1 MNVPERPVL
10 VAPDSFKGTFR
21 ASEVAAA
28 IGRGL
33 ERAGLMPPD
42 LCPVAD
48 GGEGTMDALLPGLG
62 GEVVAAEAHD
72 PLGRDLRG
80 CFALVEDGGTAIVE
94 TATASGLGLVAE
106 EERDAWA
113 ASTYGTGELI
123 AAAAQSG
130 AQVIVVAVGGS
141 ATSDGG
147 AGALEAI
154 EEAGGLGGA
163 KLVVLCDVRTPFED
177 APKVFGPQK
186 GADPDMV
193 KRLEGRLDELAGTWP
208 RDPRGVPMT
217 GCAGGLSG
225 GLWAVHRATLEPG
238 APWVLDALG
247 FDERMR
253 ASRAV
258 VTGEGKLDEQTLQ
271 GKLVG
276 EIGTRARQAGVPLHA
291 IVGTDAL
298 DAFGKR
304 MIDLMRVIEA
314 TDLRRWKRPARPSA
328 TSLPRAWPD
337 ALEPLLRLRVQR
349 VVVELVRALDLLVV
363 ELEDVEAALDL
374 GAVDLAVVEVRRPE
388 AAEHEPVRIDAVRGR
403 TRRSP

>member
-1 MNVPERPVL
+1 MSRMPIAERPVL

-21 ASEVAAA
+21 ASEVAGA

-48 GGEGTMDALLPGLG
+48 GGEGTLDALLPGLG
-62 GEVVAAEAHD
+62 GEVVAAAAHD
-72 PLGRDLRG
+72 PLGRELTG
-80 CFALVEDGGTAIVE
+80 CFGLVEDGGSAIVE
-94 TATASGLGLVAE
+94 TATASGLALVGE

-123 AAAAQSG
+123 AAAAAAG
-130 AQVIVVAVGGS
+130 AAVIIVAVGGS
-141 ATSDGG
+141 ATTDGG

-154 EEAGGLGGA
+154 EDAGGLGGA
-163 KLVVLCDVRTPFED
+163 RLVVLCDVRTPFED

-186 GADPDMV
+186 GADEAMV
-193 KRLEGRLDELAGTWP
+193 ARLEQRLDELAARWP

-225 GLWAVHRATLEPG
+225 GLWAVHRAVLEPG
-238 APWVLDALG
+238 APWVLDALD
-247 FDERMR
+247 FDRRMR

-291 IVGTDAL
+291 IVGSDRL
-298 DAFGKR
+298 DPFGKR

-314 TDLRRWKRPARPSA
+314 TDLA
-328 TSLPRAWPD
+328 
-337 ALEPLLRLRVQR
+337 
-349 VVVELVRALDLLVV
+349 
-363 ELEDVEAALDL
+363 ELEAAGETL
-374 GAVDLAVVEVRRPE
+374 GRELA
-388 AAEHEPVRIDAVRGR
+388 DGR
-403 TRRSP
+403 A

>member
-1 MNVPERPVL
+1 MTLPERPIL
-10 VAPDSFKGTFR
+10 VAPDSFKGTMR
-21 ASEVAAA
+21 ASEVAGA

-48 GGEGTMDALLPGLG
+48 GGEGTMAALLPRLG
-62 GEVVAAEAHD
+62 GEVVAAPAHD
-72 PLGRDLRG
+72 PLGRELRG
-80 CFALVEDGGTAIVE
+80 CYGLVEEGGTAIVE
-94 TATASGLGLVAE
+94 TATASGLSLVAE
-106 EERDAWA
+106 DERDAWA

-123 AAAAQSG
+123 AAG
-130 AQVIVVAVGGS
+130 AQAGAAVIIVAVGGS

-163 KLVVLCDVRTPFED
+163 RLVVLCDVRTPFED

-193 KRLEGRLDELAGTWP
+193 VRLGERLAATARGWP
-208 RDPRGVPMT
+208 RDPHGVPMT

-225 GLWAVHRATLEPG
+225 GLWAVHGATLEAG
-238 APWVLDALG
+238 APWVLDALD
-247 FDERMR
+247 FDTRMR
-253 ASRAV
+253 AARAV
-258 VTGEGKLDEQTLQ
+258 VTGEGKLDAQTLQ

-298 DAFGKR
+298 DPFGKR
-304 MIDLMRVIEA
+304 IIDLMRVFEA
-314 TDLRRWKRPARPSA
+314 TDLP
-328 TSLPRAWPD
+328 
-337 ALEPLLRLRVQR
+337 
-349 VVVELVRALDLLVV
+349 
-363 ELEDVEAALDL
+363 ELEAAGEAL
-374 GAVDLAVVEVRRPE
+374 GTELAEGL
-388 AAEHEPVRIDAVRGR
+388 A
-403 TRRSP
+403 